1 MHDHPLDNPIWN
13 ALRTDH
19 SHFAVGDAGAL
30 RYPGE
35 VAPFVGIPTHGV
47 AADESLTPLLADSQ
61 PVYLL
66 GQLPAASDR
75 WSILLEASVVQ
86 MTCPAVTP
94 QAAPME
100 FRELREGDVEA
111 MLELTALVFP
121 GYFRQRTL
129 SMGRYLGVFA
139 DDVLVAMAGERMS
152 LRGYREISAVCTRPG
167 FTGRG
172 YAGALVCVLAQ
183 AVIDQGA
190 VPFLHVSPEN
200 RRARD
205 LYRSLGFFDRCELP
219 LVKVRTGGG
228 EAAAP
233 LTT

>member
-1 MHDHPLDNPIWN
+1 MQDHPLDNPIWG
-13 ALRTDH
+13 ALRTEQ
-19 SHFAVGDAGAL
+19 SHFAWGDAGAL

-35 VAPFVGIPTHGV
+35 VAPFVGIPVRGV
-47 AADESLTPLLADSQ
+47 TADTSLAPLLLDAQ

-66 GQLPAASDR
+66 GQLPAASGR
-75 WSILLEASVVQ
+75 WSVLLDASVLQ

-100 FRELREGDVEA
+100 FRELHEPDVDA

-121 GYFRQRTL
+121 GYFRRGTL
-129 SMGRYLGVFA
+129 RMGRYLGVFA
-139 DDVLVAMAGERMS
+139 DGVLVAMAGERMC

-172 YAGALVCVLAQ
+172 YAGALVCILAQ
-183 AVIDQGA
+183 SIIDQGL

-219 LVKVRTGGG
+219 LLKICVP
-228 EAAAP
+228 AIP
-233 LTT
+233 